1 MTPQTPD
8 EIALPELPKGH
19 YVRAIGEM
27 YNLNEMQ
34 AYAREHEKN
43 VRAALASRAVTDERA
58 AFEALLDN
66 YADAVND
73 EAVAYERDQTSG
85 FDRMDARAA
94 VLAAF
99 DAARQSEDA
108 RDAAR

>member
-19 YVRAIGEM
+19 YVRAVGEM
-27 YNLNEMQ
+27 YSLGETQ

-43 VRAALASRAVTDERA
+43 VRAALTSRAVTDER
-58 AFEALLDN
+58 
-66 YADAVND
+66 
-73 EAVAYERDQTSG
+73 
-85 FDRMDARAA
+85 
-94 VLAAF
+94 AAF

-108 RDAAR
+108 AHEAVGEITEHHKARGEFVKSVAFIGAELPIGTILYAARKPS